1 MVSRTGYDLKESF
14 MKSLLLLIEG
24 DDELRPVVKELG
36 ATPVN
41 GARGPYEGTLS
52 NDTRIIAVT
61 TGVGPEQAY
70 QVTAEAIKRFNPEY
84 VLSAGTC
91 GALIPGLNVAD
102 WVVTGDVRAIGKA
115 GEKWTTLESVQS
127 TDDTSAN
134 RLCHA
139 LKWTPKCHGG
149 RLVTVAD
156 EPVHCPIEKASIAEH
171 HEAIAV
177 DMESYGIARAAIEQ
191 GLPWV
196 VARVVVDTP
205 ALPLP
210 ELGAMNTHTG
220 RPPLSGIAKYV
231 LMNPV
236 SGPRRLYG
244 LWSLVQTYAFH
255 LVRMLPEFT
264 THPKVSATS

>member
-1 MVSRTGYDLKESF
+1 MVSRTGYGLREPP

-24 DDELRPVVKELG
+24 DDELRPVVKELR
-36 ATPVN
+36 ATSVN
-41 GARGPYEGTLS
+41 GRRGPFEGTLS
-52 NDTRIIAVT
+52 NDTKIIALT

-70 QVTAEAIKRFNPEY
+70 QVTADAIHRFNPEY

-91 GALIPGLNVAD
+91 GALIPGLNISD
-102 WVVTGDVRAIGKA
+102 WVVTGDVRSIGQA
-115 GEKWTTLESVQS
+115 CEKWPTLETLQS
-127 TDDTSAN
+127 RDNASAH
-134 RLCHA
+134 RLCRA
-139 LKWTPKCHGG
+139 LRQTPQWHEG

-156 EPVHCPIEKASIAEH
+156 EPIHRSDAKAAIATD

-205 ALPLP
+205 ASPLP
-210 ELGAMNTHTG
+210 ELGAMNVHTG

-231 LMNPV
+231 LMNPL

-244 LWSLVQTYAFH
+244 LWALVQTYAFH

-264 THPKVSATS
+264 TRPKVSAAS

>member
-1 MVSRTGYDLKESF
+1 
-14 MKSLLLLIEG
+14 MKSLLILIEG
-24 DDELRPVVKELG
+24 DDEMGPVVKGLH

-41 GARGPYEGTLS
+41 GARAWYEGVLS
-52 NDTRIIAVT
+52 NDTRIITVT

-70 QVTAEAIKRFNPEY
+70 QATAEAITRFNPEY

-115 GEKWTTLESVQS
+115 DEKWPTLKSVQS
-127 TDDTSAN
+127 SDDTLAN

-139 LKWTPKCHGG
+139 LQQNPQWHEG

-156 EPVHCPIEKASIAEH
+156 DPIHCAIEKAAIAKH

-191 GLPWV
+191 DIPWV

-210 ELGAMNTHTG
+210 ELGAMNVHTG
-220 RPPLSGIAKYV
+220 RPPLSEIAKYV

-244 LWSLVQTYAFH
+244 LWVLVQTYAFH

-264 THPKVSATS
+264 TRPKSAVTS